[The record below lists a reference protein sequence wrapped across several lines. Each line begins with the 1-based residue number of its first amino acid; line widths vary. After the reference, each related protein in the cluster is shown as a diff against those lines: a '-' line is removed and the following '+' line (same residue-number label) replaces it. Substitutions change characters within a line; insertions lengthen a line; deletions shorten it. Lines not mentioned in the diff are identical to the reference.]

1 MLRLFKSVNFPS
13 LVIQWVVFQKTF
25 KNSVTSR
32 PKIVVNH
39 YGRLK
44 NIPQKWS
51 REDLFYNFPNYRLIR
66 HILNQNKCCYSVIFA
81 ALPKKLSW
89 RQFLKSSSGWD
100 TEKCTLSHVPI
111 PIMMPQIWYIIM
123 LKIEDLYQKI
133 ISVWNKNIPN
143 LRLRWHRSYCFVAR
157 ITFNLSNNISV
168 L

>member
-66 HILNQNKCCYSVIFA
+66 HILNQNKCWS
-81 ALPKKLSW
+81 
-89 RQFLKSSSGWD
+89 QFLKSSSGWD
-100 TEKCTLSHVPI
+100 TEKCTLSHLPI
-111 PIMMPQIWYIIM
+111 PIMMSQIWYIIK
-123 LKIEDLYQKI
+123 LKIEYLYQKI

-143 LRLRWHRSYCFVAR
+143 LRLRWHKSYCFVAR